1 MDVDMSPEAVT
12 SRLRTMDELWLLS
25 QKLMNSKR
33 ISNADKEPKKARA
46 TAIQDSIRQVLFR
59 DWDPIGVSNADEWPD
74 DEYDS
79 YIAPIYRI
87 LSGSRSEDDLVNY
100 LFRTEKQTIGVPCED
115 AELLR
120 PVARKLLALDV
131 SFESVK

>member
-1 MDVDMSPEAVT
+1 MSPEAIT

-33 ISNADKEPKKARA
+33 ILNDDEAKRVRA
-46 TAIQDSIRQVLFR
+46 AEIQDSIGQILFR
-59 DWDPIGVSNADEWPD
+59 DWDPIGISNDSEWPN

-79 YIAPIYRI
+79 YIAPVYRI
-87 LSGSRSEDDLVNY
+87 LSESRSEDELVHY
-100 LFRTEKQTIGVPCED
+100 LFRTEKQTMGMSCED

-131 SFESVK
+131 SFESAK